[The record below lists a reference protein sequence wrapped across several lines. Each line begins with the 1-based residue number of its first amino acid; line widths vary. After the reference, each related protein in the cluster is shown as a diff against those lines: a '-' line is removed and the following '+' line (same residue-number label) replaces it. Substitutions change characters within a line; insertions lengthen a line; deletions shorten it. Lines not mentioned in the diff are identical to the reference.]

1 MDNKKL
7 TTEETFT
14 LAVQNQQKNN
24 FQVAEKLYKETLK
37 SNPNHVDA
45 HNNLGIILQELDRIN
60 EAKKYFEKSLNL
72 DPNNKKACKGYGNI
86 LFKLNQHSKALA
98 YIGKGSGFIRFT
110 QKDVKI
116 I

>member
-45 HNNLGIILQELDRIN
+45 HNNLGLYYYDQENPKMQKVALKRQSKLILIIQVRI
-60 EAKKYFEKSLNL
+60 
-72 DPNNKKACKGYGNI
+72 
-86 LFKLNQHSKALA
+86 
-98 YIGKGSGFIRFT
+98 
-110 QKDVKI
+110 I
-116 I
+116 IWE

>member
-14 LAVQNQQKNN
+14 LAVQNQQKKREMKN

-45 HNNLGIILQELDRIN
+45 HNNLGIILLRSGKSQN
-60 EAKKYFEKSLNL
+60 AKSCFEKVVEINPNHASAHNNLGVVFRQLGKQLNVL
-72 DPNNKKACKGYGNI
+72 KAISCYE
-86 LFKLNQHSKALA
+86 S
-98 YIGKGSGFIRFT
+98 
-110 QKDVKI
+110 
-116 I
+116 